1 MCHLFKL
8 TTYIFFRKL
17 FLFRETHELIVV
29 DNVTNMY
36 TVFMCHLF
44 LVCYPH
50 MNKADHLHAFII
62 VLNKKVVFCKESN
75 NNNHYCECINNL
87 GRHFKFVLF
96 HIFCKGLILVI

>member
-1 MCHLFKL
+1 MYTVFMCHLFKL

-17 FLFRETHELIVV
+17 FLFRETHELIFV

-62 VLNKKVVFCKESN
+62 VLNKKVF
-75 NNNHYCECINNL
+75 
-87 GRHFKFVLF
+87 FVRSQTT
-96 HIFCKGLILVI
+96 IIIIVNVLII